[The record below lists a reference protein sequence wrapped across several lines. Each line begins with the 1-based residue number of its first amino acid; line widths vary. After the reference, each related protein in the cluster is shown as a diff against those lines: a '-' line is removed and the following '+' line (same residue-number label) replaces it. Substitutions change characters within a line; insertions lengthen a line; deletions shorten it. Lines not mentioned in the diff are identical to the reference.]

1 MHKQL
6 VALRGRLVEAQQKLI
21 NQAAMSGVLP
31 TDSAIKKISELE
43 NAIMAVEH
51 MIEDLGAAKPAGRTT
66 GAPKSSA

>member
-21 NQAAMSGVLP
+21 NQAAQSGVLP

-51 MIEDLGAAKPAGRTT
+51 MIEDLGSAKPASSRST
-66 GAPKSSA
+66 AKSAS